1 MLFCNFIKVNAADTF
16 ELGDDVVATSAYRVK
31 SKKYIGLT
39 YGSFKTFVSNVSGA
53 KTDNEKLSAT
63 ISISYSNSISGNLS
77 LSIKKNLK
85 ATMGFDV
92 TKSSS
97 VSTEYSI
104 NLKKG
109 QKCKIKARPAYDTYN
124 CKLERLYTGT
134 GIYIWREVS
143 GTYTAK
149 NYSHIDFE
157 DKLLIIKEIIWNLK
171 KLL

>member
-1 MLFCNFIKVNAADTF
+1 MKKLLVFSVFISMLFCNFIKVNAADTF

-31 SKKYIGLT
+31 SKKYIGHT
-39 YGSFKTFVSNVSGA
+39 YGSFKTIASNVSGA
-53 KTDNEKLSAT
+53 KTNNEVLSANAT
-63 ISISYSNSISGNLS
+63 ISYSNSISGSLS
-77 LSIKKNLK
+77 LSTKKNLK

-97 VSTEYSI
+97 VSAQYRI

-134 GIYIWREVS
+134 GISFWQEVS

-157 DKLLIIKEIIWNLK
+157 AKPYY
-171 KLL
+171 

>member
-1 MLFCNFIKVNAADTF
+1 
-16 ELGDDVVATSAYRVK
+16 
-31 SKKYIGLT
+31 
-39 YGSFKTFVSNVSGA
+39 
-53 KTDNEKLSAT
+53 
-63 ISISYSNSISGNLS
+63 
-77 LSIKKNLK
+77 
-85 ATMGFDV
+85 MGFDV

>member
-1 MLFCNFIKVNAADTF
+1 MKKLLVLSVFVSMLFCNFLRVDAADTF

-31 SKKYIGLT
+31 SKKYVGHT
-39 YGSFKTFVSNVSGA
+39 YGSFKTIASNVSGA
-53 KTDNEKLSAT
+53 KTDDEELSANT
-63 ISISYSNSISGNLS
+63 TISYSNSISGNLS
-77 LSIKKNLK
+77 LSIKKTLT

-97 VSTEYSI
+97 VSAQYLVK
-104 NLKKG
+104 LKKG

-134 GIYIWREVS
+134 GISIWREVS

-149 NYSHIDFE
+149 NYSHVDFE
-157 DKLLIIKEIIWNLK
+157 AKSYY
-171 KLL
+171 

>member
-39 YGSFKTFVSNVSGA
+39 YGSFKTFASNVSGA

-92 TKSSS
+92 TKSSA

-109 QKCKIKARPAYDTYN
+109 QKCKIKARPAYYTYN
-124 CKLERLYTGT
+124 CKLERLYTGK

-143 GTYTAK
+143 GTYTVK

-157 DKLLIIKEIIWNLK
+157 DKLLIIKEII
-171 KLL
+171 

>member
-39 YGSFKTFVSNVSGA
+39 YGSFKTFASNVSGA

-92 TKSSS
+92 TKSSA

-109 QKCKIKARPAYDTYN
+109 QKCKIKARPAY
-124 CKLERLYTGT
+124 
-134 GIYIWREVS
+134 
-143 GTYTAK
+143 
-149 NYSHIDFE
+149 
-157 DKLLIIKEIIWNLK
+157 
-171 KLL
+171 